1 MKEGYF
7 MKHGY
12 AKTRIYSI
20 WVMMRQRCYNT
31 NNKDFYNYGAV
42 GIKVCDEW
50 LRDCTAFIKWAMKNG
65 YDEALTL
72 DRIDPYGNYEP
83 NNCRWATIKEQAN
96 NKKNT
101 IYVEI
106 DGIEYTLTELSKM
119 YGIRRETLEIRYIRG
134 DRGERLIRKVKR
146 MVG

>member
-1 MKEGYF
+1 

-42 GIKVCDEW
+42 GIKVCDSW
-50 LRDCTAFIKWAMKNG
+50 LRDCTAFINWAMENG
-65 YDEALTL
+65 YNETLTL

-83 NNCRWATIKEQAN
+83 NNCRWATIEQQAN

-101 IYVEI
+101 IYVEMN
-106 DGIEYTLTELSKM
+106 GLLYTLTDLSKL
-119 YGIRRETLEIRYIRG
+119 YGIRRETIEMRYIRG
-134 DRGERLIRKVKR
+134 DRGEKLVRPVRKR
-146 MVG
+146 TA